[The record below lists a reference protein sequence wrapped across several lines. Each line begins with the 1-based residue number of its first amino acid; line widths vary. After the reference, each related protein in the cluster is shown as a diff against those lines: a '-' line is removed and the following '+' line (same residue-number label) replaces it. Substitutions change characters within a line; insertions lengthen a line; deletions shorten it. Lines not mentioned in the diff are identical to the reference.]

1 MTRRIRI
8 DDDALDELVEAARWY
23 EEREPGRGALF
34 ADAAFGKVEALSSF
48 PDAGVPV
55 QGVSGALLARQV
67 RLLRYPYLVVYA
79 IAGNEIRV
87 VAFAHERQQPGYW
100 ADRLES

>member
-1 MTRRIRI
+1 MTRRLRI
-8 DDDALDELVEAARWY
+8 DDEALEELVGAARWY
-23 EEREPGRGALF
+23 EERERGRGALF
-34 ADAAFGKVEALSSF
+34 ADAAFGKVEVLSSF

-79 IAGNEIRV
+79 VADDEIRV

-100 ADRLES
+100 TDRLES

>member
-8 DDDALDELVEAARWY
+8 DDEALEDFVEAARWY
-23 EEREPGRGALF
+23 EERKRGRGALF

-79 IAGNEIRV
+79 VADNEIRV